1 MLPSANQEPME
12 TEVEIL
18 KTNFCSWETEI
29 WIMKQQNENI
39 RKALAFLKNS
49 LQATEDRQQKMEIF
63 LAQSSADPNFMPR
76 FIEQLLEEEE
86 VVRSNGS
93 ISWSSSTMLPFLKP
107 KLMQLK
113 GFREIESPFLRKMYE
128 MVDDPDTNDII
139 SWSKSGTSFFIR
151 DKLNFK
157 GLLLRYFGHDTI
169 KNFTNCLSAYVSINL
184 LDVVCCQHA
193 FICFPRLI
201 C

>member
-1 MLPSANQEPME
+1 
-12 TEVEIL
+12 
-18 KTNFCSWETEI
+18 
-29 WIMKQQNENI
+29 MKQQEDNI

-49 LQATEDRQQKMEIF
+49 LQATQDRQQKMEIF
-63 LAQSSADPNFMPR
+63 LAKSSADPNFMPR

-113 GFREIESPFLRKMYE
+113 GFREIESPFLRKMYN

-139 SWSKSGTSFFIR
+139 SWSQSGTSFFIR

-157 GLLLRYFGHDTI
+157 GLLLQYFGHDTI
-169 KNFTNCLSAYVSINL
+169 KNFTNCLSAYVSFNF
-184 LDVVCCQHA
+184 LDVLCCQHA
-193 FICFPRLI
+193 FIFFSLD
-201 C
+201 